1 MKKKIYIILFII
13 STLLLLSC
21 LFFRSTYYKFNSS
34 KVKETTS
41 YLSGE
46 DFKGRLPGSFE
57 NNKVS
62 YEISDTFKSF
72 NLKPL
77 SDDYLEEFKVIAPI
91 QNDYNEHLKILN
103 KDGSVFKE
111 FILGKDFK
119 EDFLNFKVNKIQFSK
134 EDKIHIYDKS
144 ILICKDNR
152 LYLFYVTFDKD
163 FLFRSSFISDSQF
176 DFAIQITTDTFNSIL
191 DLIRDG
197 YILDVQLPY
206 TLEETSVYNVVGV
219 IEGTSSKLP
228 PLIITSHFDHI
239 GTDSLGRTY
248 YGALDNA
255 SGVSFMLELS
265 KTFSSMKFPKRD
277 IIFVALNCEE
287 FGLLG
292 SNEFSIKYSSK
303 LKGAT
308 IINLDMI
315 GSPNIPMTFMSGADS
330 VNKESKILNDLS
342 SICKEKN
349 LQYKISYEDSSD
361 HVSFIKNGF
370 DSLTICH
377 EDTSNIH
384 TPKDTED
391 NISTDSIDNVY
402 NLISSEIVD
411 YCYYENLM
419 LLYDKDTLIILSII
433 TVTLG
438 ARTFILIKKSSENI

>member
-1 MKKKIYIILFII
+1 MRGYMKKKIYIILFII

-176 DFAIQITTDTFNSIL
+176 DFAIQITTDTL
-191 DLIRDG
+191 DRK
-197 YILDVQLPY
+197 
-206 TLEETSVYNVVGV
+206 SVV
-219 IEGTSSKLP
+219 
-228 PLIITSHFDHI
+228 
-239 GTDSLGRTY
+239 
-248 YGALDNA
+248 
-255 SGVSFMLELS
+255 
-265 KTFSSMKFPKRD
+265 
-277 IIFVALNCEE
+277 
-287 FGLLG
+287 
-292 SNEFSIKYSSK
+292 
-303 LKGAT
+303 
-308 IINLDMI
+308 
-315 GSPNIPMTFMSGADS
+315 
-330 VNKESKILNDLS
+330 
-342 SICKEKN
+342 
-349 LQYKISYEDSSD
+349 
-361 HVSFIKNGF
+361 
-370 DSLTICH
+370 
-377 EDTSNIH
+377 
-384 TPKDTED
+384 
-391 NISTDSIDNVY
+391 
-402 NLISSEIVD
+402 
-411 YCYYENLM
+411 
-419 LLYDKDTLIILSII
+419 
-433 TVTLG
+433 
-438 ARTFILIKKSSENI
+438 